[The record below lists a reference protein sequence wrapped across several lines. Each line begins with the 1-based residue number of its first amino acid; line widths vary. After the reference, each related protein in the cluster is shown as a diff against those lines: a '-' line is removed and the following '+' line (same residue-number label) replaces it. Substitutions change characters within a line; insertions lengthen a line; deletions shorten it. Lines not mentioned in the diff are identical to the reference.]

1 VGAWGKH
8 GVWGDCELLGVGGG
22 DAVGGHDDQA
32 MLLIRVREVGLH
44 ALTLTLKLTRAPCP

>member
-1 VGAWGKH
+1 MGAWGKH